1 MQERASLVF
10 RAAAEWQ
17 AKHEEQ
23 CWSRTAYI
31 LLQLSWNAKG
41 TPPRKVTH
49 WMSPWPPP
57 CFAMGCHGQPAPAGP
72 SGLRAVLA
80 AVGPGTHGHHGPRV
94 RVWGLGAQ
102 LVILRC
108 DGQLLGAVGV
118 LCVGAGTVCA
128 QQDRMKP
135 GSIFKQI
142 TKERTFLMG
151 KLSVF
156 NNSRKAAVENLS
168 RVEARLFGAS
178 SSTALVSAGVLR
190 YRGDRGIVQCA
201 HSKH

>member
-1 MQERASLVF
+1 MR
-10 RAAAEWQ
+10 
-17 AKHEEQ
+17 
-23 CWSRTAYI
+23 
-31 LLQLSWNAKG
+31 G
-41 TPPRKVTH
+41 
-49 WMSPWPPP
+49 
-57 CFAMGCHGQPAPAGP
+57 G
-72 SGLRAVLA
+72 
-80 AVGPGTHGHHGPRV
+80 
-94 RVWGLGAQ
+94 GAQ

-108 DGQLLGAVGV
+108 DGQSLGAVGV